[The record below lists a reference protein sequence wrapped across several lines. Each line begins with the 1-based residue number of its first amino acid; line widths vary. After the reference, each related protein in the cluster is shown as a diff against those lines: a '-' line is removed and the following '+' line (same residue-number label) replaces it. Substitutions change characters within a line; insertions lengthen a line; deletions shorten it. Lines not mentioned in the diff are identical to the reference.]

1 MGISNGVKQIGIK
14 WKTLLYSTVI
24 QFSLLMILS
33 LLLIVVNEAV
43 MVAQVTQASPPEI
56 QSYNDL
62 VLAIEEDA
70 RKDSEDG
77 DSCIF
82 SNIEKDYSEYIDK
95 YAIGKRRALRQAYK
109 SACKNARKANQW
121 NIFESIEG
129 VISIGSI
136 AVMLVVALIGALVKD
151 PIVKLAQSLQLQL
164 GNWAYQRL
172 SGQPWFWRWGLS
184 KYRVKLREN
193 YQTWK
198 NPFSQSLSL
207 NQSEIYVPLKVKR
220 ATAIDSIS
228 FRKLVDADQAIA
240 NQRRLMVIGSP
251 GAGKSMLLQSI
262 ALRYAERKLRVPG
275 EPLTILVELNK
286 LSQTLKGSSSSE
298 VVYKIEQQL
307 IQVLEKFDFPNAGR
321 LVRLRLGAKP
331 GQPTLLIL
339 FDGLDEVSGDDR
351 RLLTSYL
358 QTFLQHYPHFR
369 AVITCRTQ
377 VYDYDGEPLDRY
389 VNQTLR
395 VDEFS
400 DQQIRRF
407 LQPWEIIMTGK
418 SIKKLIEELRDRPNI
433 QELARNPMLLT
444 IIASLY
450 AGDDFFELPH
460 SRARFYSESTSVL
473 LKKWDQ
479 QRHSEVTRF
488 EEEDKRSLL
497 REIALKIQTTAVQRG
512 GDRRD
517 VNYEAELLPWIKKW
531 LPTLSLD
538 ETDAK
543 PILDDIR
550 FRSGLLVQLDGG
562 ETYEFSHLTL
572 QEFFAADKL
581 VQMEEGLQN
590 LIGYFRSDPNAW
602 REVVKLACGLA
613 SKDKSKILL
622 QQVYERDPLTAF
634 EALVDVRE
642 IDPHLETKIIEDFK
656 SKLGD
661 INNPIRDL
669 EAAFGLVAANTRSR
683 GNPVF
688 QFLIDTTKSL
698 DANKRLA
705 AIRALSLSNLPDA
718 AKYLTTDYT
727 DQPDMRD
734 AMVSMGDL
742 AVSHL
747 HTHACQGTLFAIDD
761 LLRIGTPDAAT
772 ALADC
777 LWSQQPSQALRAAW
791 CLAAL
796 LPLPGIT
803 DEIKLS
809 EKSLTEKQKAERL
822 KMSESWKFIWDP
834 FKSSDGDRSPV
845 TAIAQRIAYLL
856 ETSDLKDLA
865 ASTVPQ
871 SPEGG
876 ELQLDPRLIVPLCTL
891 SQKLKLDL
899 RQISQRGWTSSA
911 EALLASHSTPE
922 TRQPSSP
929 VIESEISDI
938 VQEIL
943 GKTICQSDWYRLL
956 ATQPPILQLDLIGR
970 LVKPHMRS
978 PTAKDW
984 RQLML
989 RVGQYRFERSWQF
1002 CSIVII
1008 ALLMS
1013 FLAWVICFL
1022 MILKP
1027 LGWLGFLGLAIIPA
1041 AWMWLLADGWP
1052 IPPERFL
1059 SFGILGGFTFWQE
1072 LWRTN
1077 KRGIA
1082 WGGAAAM
1089 QQCFSASHII
1099 FPAAI
1104 VVAILGA
1111 IWAVLFQ
1118 NSPSIVYGLVVVAIA
1133 AMLVSM
1139 GAWAGTGLSVLMQR
1153 GWRNRFIAG
1162 SSVVVVVL
1170 AVARAIA
1177 LLLPNNLHGLGWSGL
1192 GIVMMGFGVSFWANA
1207 PAKLSCWVAIL
1218 TYPLFCGFPTVLA
1231 CLILPLLLSSTISPM
1246 TRLIVF
1252 GILFLIATGLW
1263 FLGKSQEYYAGNPFK
1278 DLPEL
1283 AQPTQP

>member
-24 QFSLLMILS
+24 QFALLMILS

-70 RKDSEDG
+70 KKDIRYGNPCD
-77 DSCIF
+77 F
-82 SNIEKDYSEYIDK
+82 SRIEKYYLKDINKYTRDQGKELREKYLSACDK
-95 YAIGKRRALRQAYK
+95 AKNADKWDIGK
-109 SACKNARKANQW
+109 
-121 NIFESIEG
+121 NIN
-129 VISIGSI
+129 VTVLA
-136 AVMLVVALIGALVKD
+136 AVTTLIGTLIGVFFVNPITRFFTFLQTALF
-151 PIVKLAQSLQLQL
+151 AF
-164 GNWAYQRL
+164 AYRRVAGV
-172 SGQPWFWRWGLS
+172 SWFWALS
-184 KYRVKLREN
+184 LSQYRSAMKKE
-193 YQTWK
+193 YGEWK
-198 NPFSQSLSL
+198 NPFLQNYHLPMSTVY
-207 NQSEIYVPLKVKR
+207 IPLFMKGNNSDSPKNY
-220 ATAIDSIS
+220 IDINAALRQHS
-228 FRKLVDADQAIA
+228 K
-240 NQRRLMVIGSP
+240 LMVIGDP
-251 GAGKSMLLQSI
+251 GSGKTMLLRNL
-262 ALRYAERKLRVPG
+262 ALSYSGKTLPG
-275 EPLTILVELNK
+275 DPVTIFVELNQ
-286 LSQTLKGSSSSE
+286 LSDALKEAKTVSSAN
-298 VVYKIEQQL
+298 VLIEDFL
-307 IQVLEKFDFPNAGR
+307 VSRLEELKFKKAQGF
-321 LVRLRLGAKP
+321 LTKRLGDEHLP
-331 GQPTLLIL
+331 LLL
-339 FDGLDEVSGDDR
+339 LLDGLDEVSGSRRDDVVK
-351 RLLTSYL
+351 YL
-358 QTFLQHYPHFR
+358 QAFLKQYKHCR
-369 AVITCRTQ
+369 VIITCRTQ
-377 VYDYDGEPLDRY
+377 VYIEGGKKFDHCVDK
-389 VNQTLR
+389 TLE
-395 VDEFS
+395 VKLFN

-407 LQPWEIIMTGK
+407 LYAWKDWFEDHWRHSQPDK
-418 SIKKLIEELRDRPNI
+418 SVEQLL
-433 QELARNPMLLT
+433 QELSTRPPQVKELAKNPLLLT
-444 IIASLY
+444 IIAYLY
-450 AGDDFFELPH
+450 IKPDFVLPH
-460 SRARFYSESTSVL
+460 SRSEFYEVSTTKL
-473 LKKWDQ
+473 LNEWD
-479 QRHSEVTRF
+479 
-488 EEEDKRSLL
+488 
-497 REIALKIQTTAVQRG
+497 ALKFDVPNEFPFKAKQLLLQHLALYAEDTASDRG

-517 VNYEAELLPWIKKW
+517 LDYYQEVIPKVKGEILTKINVDPQKVEEILTEIVQRSNLLM
-531 LPTLSLD
+531 
-538 ETDAK
+538 
-543 PILDDIR
+543 R
-550 FRSGLLVQLDGG
+550 FADNNQKCRF
-562 ETYEFSHLTL
+562 THLTL
-572 QEFFAADKL
+572 QEYFAAEYLASDL
-581 VQMEEGLQN
+581 DGLLHRFDQ
-590 LIGYFRSDPNAW
+590 DPEQW
-602 REVVKLACGLA
+602 HEVVKLWCGNSRDSTQLIQHIHRKHPLLA
-613 SKDKSKILL
+613 F
-622 QQVYERDPLTAF
+622 Q
-634 EALVDVRE
+634 ALADAKQIDEHLAEE
-642 IDPHLETKIIEDFK
+642 IIKEFQE
-656 SKLGD
+656 KLGEPNQSLK
-661 INNPIRDL
+661 I
-669 EAAFGLVAANTRSR
+669 EESFGLVAADSRSPR
-683 GNPVF
+683 GRKVF
-688 QFLIDTTKSL
+688 QFLTETLKNSNDPLKQ
-698 DANKRLA
+698 NA
-705 AIRALSLSNLPDA
+705 AINALAHTYLPRAADHLTSHYSNSPGI
-718 AKYLTTDYT
+718 
-727 DQPDMRD
+727 RE
-734 AMVSMGDL
+734 AMVRMGDIT
-742 AVSHL
+742 VSHL
-747 HTHACQGTLFAIDD
+747 HTHARQGALFAIDD

-865 ASTVPQ
+865 APTVPQ

-1118 NSPSIVYGLVVVAIA
+1118 NSPSIVYGLVAVAIA

-1177 LLLPNNLHGLGWSGL
+1177 LLLPNDLHGLGWSGL

-1207 PAKLSCWVAIL
+1207 PAKLSCWTAIL

-1231 CLILPLLLSSTISPM
+1231 CLILPPLLSSAISPM

-1263 FLGKSQEYYAGNPFK
+1263 FLGKSQEYHAGNPFK